1 MTIELFKKS
10 IKKKV
15 YKALY
20 NNRTI
25 ALVKKMMKQTSEFMH
40 TESLRR
46 KAFSSLAWYSLQHK
60 RRKNAISDLAAV
72 HYKRRF
78 INRWLSVLN

>member
-1 MTIELFKKS
+1 MEPANRMTIELFQKS

-25 ALVKKMMKQTSEFMH
+25 QLVQKTMKKTSEFMH
-40 TESLRR
+40 MESIRR
-46 KAFSSLAWYSLQHK
+46 KAFSSLAWYTL
-60 RRKNAISDLAAV
+60 
-72 HYKRRF
+72 
-78 INRWLSVLN
+78 